1 MKKDNQKNEISDIS
15 TEEETQKEK
24 EVPAEPDLEKKG
36 RYQKVGSEDPIT
48 LITDENLAEV
58 EERSDDSENDL
69 GDDEIKEDELAEAS
83 DESSTEEK
91 IEQESE
97 EFSERD
103 EEDAEID
110 EDIDSL
116 VVEENLTEVEE
127 NPDDSENDLGDD
139 EIEEDVLEEAS
150 GESSIEE
157 EVEQESEA
165 FSQRDEENAGID
177 VDIDSLVVE
186 ENLAEIEENADDLRT
201 TWDDEIEEDELVE
214 ASDESL
220 TEGGIEQESDVF
232 TERDEQDAG
241 IDEDTIDPSDSSTT
255 ETDDILGQNPVSEFD
270 WWPDLS
276 DLDRLNIQN
285 APLEDRA
292 RLLSAKV
299 SMSIEHTMQSI
310 SDRKHLPLLD
320 DFTLS
325 ENPTRNLPLRL
336 IHAFSSL
343 PVVVEKSPIH
353 QDKIK
358 VLCVDDDESILRGY
372 QLNLRKD
379 FDIHIAKSG
388 ESGIEIFKK
397 VGGFSV
403 VLSDMR
409 MPGMNGLEMLSEI
422 NKIDSDIVNIIIT
435 GHGDFDLAKEAV
447 NSGKIYKIL
456 TKPCSTEELIRTL
469 QKGSD
474 IHQQKVVNKVS
485 LSEDDGKIHLITVW
499 PPSDRMSRWVF
510 AVSGKK
516 PIWYLGLPEK
526 VSSAITENFGIGSD
540 SLDESEIDPE
550 NEEDVQ
556 DDLEDQNAAIIRFVN
571 EVVQKAIVDRAT
583 DIHFEPHKDTLQIR
597 YRIDGQLVPVRVP
610 DNLRTFQDAII
621 SRIKIMAG
629 INISEKRRPQGGRI
643 TFSHGQSDL
652 DIRVSTLPTLYG
664 ESISLRLLN
673 EKSQPLSMP
682 ELGLLPR
689 DERNIGSVLEKPHG
703 IVLVTGPTGSGK
715 STSLTAFIRKIH
727 KPERRIMT
735 VEDPVEYEVAGIN
748 QTQVNSEIGFN
759 FASALREILRQDPDV
774 IMVGE
779 IRDRETADIAIRA
792 SLTGHLVLSTLHTN
806 DAPGAITR
814 LIDMEIEPFL
824 IASSVEMVIAQRL
837 VRRLCQECALP
848 TQMSEKDLLASLS
861 LLEIDTTESE
871 FLNQVRDAK
880 GCPRCQ
886 NLGYRGRVGIF
897 ELMKMSDSI
906 HSLVIKSASAPD
918 IREIALEEGMST
930 LQGSGWQQIK
940 RGLTTIDEVI
950 RYADGSIEEDE
961 KSVVL

>member
-1 MKKDNQKNEISDIS
+1 MN
-15 TEEETQKEK
+15 KENL
-24 EVPAEPDLEKKG
+24 DKKG
-36 RYQKVGSEDPIT
+36 
-48 LITDENLAEV
+48 
-58 EERSDDSENDL
+58 L
-69 GDDEIKEDELAEAS
+69 GL
-83 DESSTEEK
+83 
-91 IEQESE
+91 ESE
-97 EFSERD
+97 ESAD
-103 EEDAEID
+103 L
-110 EDIDSL
+110 DS
-116 VVEENLTEVEE
+116 
-127 NPDDSENDLGDD
+127 
-139 EIEEDVLEEAS
+139 AHA
-150 GESSIEE
+150 SIEE
-157 EVEQESEA
+157 E
-165 FSQRDEENAGID
+165 N
-177 VDIDSLVVE
+177 LVE
-186 ENLAEIEENADDLRT
+186 ETDDLIVSNPN
-201 TWDDEIEEDELVE
+201 DAENEK
-214 ASDESL
+214 
-220 TEGGIEQESDVF
+220 DV
-232 TERDEQDAG
+232 
-241 IDEDTIDPSDSSTT
+241 DSST
-255 ETDDILGQNPVSEFD
+255 ENEDPANPSEDSAEDNADIFAHNPVSEFD

-276 DLDRLNIQN
+276 DLDRLNVMN

-310 SDRKHLPLLD
+310 SERKSFPLLD

-343 PVVVEKSPIH
+343 PIQVEKSPVNEE
-353 QDKIK
+353 KIK

-388 ESGIEIFKK
+388 ESGIDIFKK

-422 NKIDSDIVNIIIT
+422 SKLDPTSVNIIIT
-435 GHGDFDLAKEAV
+435 GHTDFDLAKEAV

-456 TKPCSTEELIRTL
+456 TKPCSTDDLIQTLRKGGELY
-469 QKGSD
+469 QKNVVDKVNHSD
-474 IHQQKVVNKVS
+474 G
-485 LSEDDGKIHLITVW
+485 DGKIHLITVW

-526 VSSAITENFGIGSD
+526 VTTAITENFGIGSD
-540 SLDESEIDPE
+540 SLDESELDAD
-550 NEEDVQ
+550 NDEDIQ

-610 DNLRTFQDAII
+610 DNLRSFQDAII

-837 VRRLCQECALP
+837 VRRLCQECCIP
-848 TQMSEKDLLASLS
+848 TKMSEQDLLASLS
-861 LLEIDTTESE
+861 LLEIDSVEKS
-871 FLNQVRDAK
+871 FHNQVRDAK

-897 ELMKMSDSI
+897 ELMRMSDSI

-918 IREIALEEGMST
+918 IREVALQEGMST

-950 RYADGSIEEDE
+950 RYADGAVEEE
-961 KSVVL
+961 SSN